1 MSYVSFLLIG
11 NKFIK
16 LISQQATTAVIFLKR
31 PKRMGCFCLYS
42 NTAPTEKC
50 ASVAQTTAMVGI
62 AIILLFQER
71 LKLKLTLKKMYL
83 VPLYFNDW
91 SIQSKERRGVG
102 YTNVRVT
109 QIKNYINVV

>member
-71 LKLKLTLKKMYL
+71 LKLKLTLKKCIWFLCISMTGPYS
-83 VPLYFNDW
+83 PK
-91 SIQSKERRGVG
+91 KEEELGIRMSE
-102 YTNVRVT
+102 
-109 QIKNYINVV
+109 

>member
-42 NTAPTEKC
+42 NTVSTEKC
-50 ASVAQTTAMVGI
+50 TSVAQSTAMVGI

-83 VPLYFNDW
+83 VPWYFND
-91 SIQSKERRGVG
+91 IQSKERRGVG

-109 QIKNYINVV
+109 QIKNYIHVV